1 MLKGIGYTEHYFRS
15 YKRYII
21 NPYSHMQ
28 PFPAISFRSPCPM
41 WEKPHYHEVLLPS
54 VCNWRQKYCVCQLII
69 PDVSTSCTL
78 CFVYEHIFLQVNTV
92 ILAENRAWWI
102 WILLLCIHYF
112 LKNIYICTAENTKLE
127 ERKLE
132 CLIWPCHPWS
142 RQVNWSQFPH
152 L

>member
-1 MLKGIGYTEHYFRS
+1 MQYITSHILKGIGYTEHYFRS

-21 NPYSHMQ
+21 NPYSQMQ
-28 PFPAISFRSPCPM
+28 PFSAISFRSPCPM
-41 WEKPHYHEVLLPS
+41 WERIIKKKHYHEFLLHS
-54 VCNWRQKYCVCQLII
+54 VCNWRHKYCVCQLII

-92 ILAENRAWWI
+92 ILAENSAWWI

-112 LKNIYICTAENTKLE
+112 QKNIYICTAENAKLE

-132 CLIWPCHPWS
+132 MLELALAPW
-142 RQVNWSQFPH
+142 